1 VIDERHVHELAAR
14 RGDPLVTSLYLDVDG
29 RRYPRSTDYESQFS
43 ALCRA
48 AGRRAAAYG
57 EEAAVAVDADLD
69 VMRRWLAG
77 GIDRTTTRGVALF
90 SGAKQVWFEPLL
102 LPVSVHNQISVEPE
116 ADVAQLL
123 GVLEQRQRSLVVLAD
138 RRQGRVIRIELGAVE
153 ERPGVRDEPER
164 QADTDV
170 ELGSWERRRDEEV
183 RRHFRRVAAA
193 VLEEMRGWDADCVIL
208 AGSADDTAAL
218 RSCLDH
224 AVTERVIG
232 NLSLPISTP
241 ASRVGVAALDITRD
255 WEERRELRLVEE
267 LHERAPAGRK
277 AVLGLP
283 AVMAALAQGRVRTLV
298 VARGFDRVGARC
310 PACGHVGVA
319 ACQCPECGTPSIE
332 ADDIVEVA
340 ISQAL
345 AQDATVEFCDG
356 TDLGAFG
363 GIGALE
369 RY

>member
-14 RGDPLVTSLYLDVDG
+14 RGDPLVTSFYLDVDG
-29 RRYPRSTDYESQFS
+29 RRYPRRTDFEPNIT
-43 ALCRA
+43 ALCHA
-48 AGRRAAAYG
+48 AGRRAAAFG
-57 EEAAVAVDADLD
+57 EVAAAAVDADLD
-69 VMRRWLAG
+69 VIRRWLAG
-77 GIDRTTTRGVALF
+77 DIDRSTTRGVALF
-90 SGAKQVWFEPLL
+90 SCAKQTWFKPVL
-102 LPVSVHNQISVEPE
+102 LPVSVRDQISVEPE
-116 ADVAQLL
+116 PDVAQLL
-123 GVLEQRQRSLVVLAD
+123 GVLEQRQRTLVVLAD
-138 RRQGRVIRIELGAVE
+138 RQEGRFLRIELGAVE

-193 VLEEMRGWDADCVIL
+193 VLDEVRGWDAHGVIL
-208 AGSADDTAAL
+208 AGSGDDIAAL
-218 RSCLDH
+218 RACLDR

-232 NLSLPISTP
+232 SLALP
-241 ASRVGVAALDITRD
+241 VGTSARHVELAAMEITRD
-255 WEERRELRLVEE
+255 LEARRELSLVEE
-267 LHERAPAGRK
+267 LHDRAPAGRK

-283 AVMAALAQGRVRTLV
+283 AVMAALAQSRVATLV
-298 VARGFDRVGARC
+298 VARGFEAVGARC

-340 ISQAL
+340 ISEAL
-345 AQDATVEFCDG
+345 AQDATVEVCSG
-356 TDLGAFG
+356 TDLAEFG

-369 RY
+369 RF